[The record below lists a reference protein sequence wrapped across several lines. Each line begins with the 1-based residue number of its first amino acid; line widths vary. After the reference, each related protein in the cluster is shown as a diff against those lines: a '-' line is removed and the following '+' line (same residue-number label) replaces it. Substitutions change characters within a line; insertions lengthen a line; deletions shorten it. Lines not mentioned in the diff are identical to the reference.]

1 MTDPLDDLKSAFE
14 RGTPEPDAERRK
26 TNLARATELFDQAQE
41 SAAEPRHTRDRLTTR
56 AGIGHGVRHMLS
68 ALTYRPVLAA
78 AGVLAAV
85 GLAAVFVTVN
95 RNAVP
100 PQPVLVADAGIAP
113 EPAVASLSE
122 GPEAGPTAAPTGEVP
137 AETDDRRQAEA
148 PAGELAARV
157 ASRRDRELPGDREA
171 VEAVAAER
179 DRQPAAGTVEPVGA
193 PERPPRARGEL
204 ATPSGQLASSESFDS
219 AIARLE
225 RERER
230 LRVQLERLPGA
241 GDDVAEGVRVA
252 SAPRPAEP
260 PPPAPQPE
268 PASSQSLEARQR
280 EGPDE
285 LMAAMKH
292 VRAEIE
298 RANREA
304 AGTSESAVEARAITV
319 VAESAFVDK
328 FNASAGATVSSFA
341 PSSRSLPD
349 VVVPRQPDT
358 EAFANEP
365 ASPVKV
371 ASEEPVSTFSIDVD
385 TASYSV
391 VRSSLMNGYLPAAE
405 SVRIEEMVNY
415 FPYAY
420 PPPGEGGAPFRPT
433 VTVAETPW
441 NPDTLLMTV
450 GLQGRPATDN
460 RPPLNLVFLIDTSG
474 SMAQPNKLPLLVQ
487 SFRLMVAQ
495 LDPADEVA
503 IVTYAGSAGRVLE
516 PTSSAERGTIL
527 AALDR
532 LHAAGST
539 AGAAGIQV
547 AYGTAAGMVADGEV
561 TRVVLATDGDFNV
574 GISDPEQLEG
584 FIARQ
589 RKNGIYL
596 SVLGFGRGNLDDAT
610 MQALAQNGNG
620 QAAYIDTL
628 SEARKVLV
636 DQLVGTLFPIADD
649 VKIQVEFNPAAVAE
663 YRLIGYE
670 TRALRREDF
679 NNDRVDAG
687 EIGAG
692 HAVTAIYEV
701 TPVGSPAV
709 LHDALRYADRTA
721 EPPVAGARPESA
733 RELAFLRLRYKE
745 PGEDTS
751 ELIELPIARDMGTVG
766 GDQRFAA
773 AIAGFGQ
780 LLRGGVYTGGW
791 TWADAIALAE
801 ANTGDDLF
809 GYRREAVTLMRLAES
824 LAR

>member
-1 MTDPLDDLKSAFE
+1 MTDPLDDLKRALE
-14 RGTPEPDAERRK
+14 RGTPAPDAERRK
-26 TNLARATELFDQAQE
+26 ANLARATELFDQAQE
-41 SAAEPRHTRDRLTTR
+41 SAAEPRRIHRRLTTL
-56 AGIGHGVRHMLS
+56 AGIGHGVRHMLDTLTS
-68 ALTYRPVLAA
+68 RPALAVA
-78 AGVLAAV
+78 AGLAAV
-85 GLAAVFVTVN
+85 GLGVVFVTVN
-95 RNAVP
+95 RNAAP
-100 PQPVLVADAGIAP
+100 RQPVFVADAGIAP
-113 EPAVASLSE
+113 EPAVAPLSE
-122 GPEAGPTAAPTGEVP
+122 GPETGPTAAPTGEVP
-137 AETDDRRQAEA
+137 ADTDGRRQAEA

-157 ASRRDRELPGDREA
+157 ASRPERDLPAAREA

-179 DRQPAAGTVEPVGA
+179 DRQLAARTV
-193 PERPPRARGEL
+193 
-204 ATPSGQLASSESFDS
+204 
-219 AIARLE
+219 
-225 RERER
+225 
-230 LRVQLERLPGA
+230 
-241 GDDVAEGVRVA
+241 VA

-268 PASSQSLEARQR
+268 PEGSQSFDIYQR
-280 EGPDE
+280 ERREE
-285 LMAAMKH
+285 LMAEMK
-292 VRAEIE
+292 RTMAEIE

-304 AGTSESAVEARAITV
+304 TGVAESAVEARAITV
-319 VAESAFVDK
+319 
-328 FNASAGATVSSFA
+328 ASEPALVSSFA
-341 PSSRSLPD
+341 PSSRPLPD
-349 VVVPRQPDT
+349 VVVPRQPNT

-371 ASEEPVSTFSIDVD
+371 AVEAPVSTFSIDVD

-391 VRSSLMNGYLPAAE
+391 VRSSLTNGYLPAPE
-405 SVRIEEMVNY
+405 SVRIEELVNY

-420 PPPGEGGAPFRPT
+420 PPPGERDAPFRPT

-450 GLQGRPATDN
+450 GLQGRQPATDD

-487 SFRLMVAQ
+487 SFRLMVGQ
-495 LDPADEVA
+495 LAPADEVA

-516 PTSSAERGTIL
+516 PTPSTERGTIM
-527 AALDR
+527 AALGR

-539 AGAAGIQV
+539 AGAEGIQV

-561 TRVVLATDGDFNV
+561 TRVILATDGDFNV

-589 RKNGIYL
+589 RDGGVYL

-610 MQALAQNGNG
+610 MQALAQSGNG

-628 SEARKVLV
+628 AEAQKVLV

-709 LHDALRYADRTA
+709 LHDALRYAARTA
-721 EPPVAGARPESA
+721 EPPPAQSPAGVS
-733 RELAFLRLRYKE
+733 ELAFLRLRYKE
-745 PGEDTS
+745 PGQAAS
-751 ELIELPIARDMGTVG
+751 ELIEVPIARDVG
-766 GDQRFAA
+766 VAGADHRFAA
-773 AIAGFGQ
+773 AVAGFGQ

-801 ANTGDDLF
+801 ANTGDDPY

-824 LAR
+824 LTR

>member
-1 MTDPLDDLKSAFE
+1 MTDPFDDLKRAFE
-14 RGTPEPDAERRK
+14 RGTPEPDAERR
-26 TNLARATELFDQAQE
+26 RATLAGARELFDRAQDLE
-41 SAAEPRHTRDRLTTR
+41 AERRSTDDRTN
-56 AGIGHGVRHMLS
+56 AWPAIEHGVRHMLN
-68 ALTYRPVLAA
+68 ALTSRPVLAA

-95 RNAVP
+95 RNAAP
-100 PQPVLVADAGIAP
+100 RQPLLVADAGIAP
-113 EPAVASLSE
+113 APAAAPLSE
-122 GPEAGPTAAPTGEVP
+122 GPETGPTAAPTGEVP
-137 AETDDRRQAEA
+137 AATGDRRQAEA
-148 PAGELAARV
+148 PAGELAAPA

-171 VEAVAAER
+171 VEAVAAEP
-179 DRQPAAGTVEPVGA
+179 DRQPAARTVEPVEV
-193 PERPPRARGEL
+193 PEMPPRARGQV
-204 ATPSGQLASSESFDS
+204 AAPSEKTAPSESFD
-219 AIARLE
+219 AVVARLD

-230 LRVQLERLPGA
+230 LAARLESLPGA
-241 GDDVAEGVRVA
+241 GDAAAEGVRVA
-252 SAPRPAEP
+252 SAPRPAET
-260 PPPAPQPE
+260 PPPAPQAARLQNIE
-268 PASSQSLEARQR
+268 THQRQR
-280 EGPDE
+280 RDE
-285 LMAAMKH
+285 LMAKMQ
-292 VRAEIE
+292 RTMAEIE

-319 VAESAFVDK
+319 ASESFL
-328 FNASAGATVSSFA
+328 VSSFA
-341 PSSRSLPD
+341 PSSLSLPD
-349 VVVPRQPDT
+349 VVVPRQPNT

-371 ASEEPVSTFSIDVD
+371 AAEEPVSTFSIDAD

-391 VRSSLMNGYLPAAE
+391 VRSSLMNGYMPAPE
-405 SVRIEEMVNY
+405 SVRIEELVNY

-420 PPPGEGGAPFRPT
+420 PPPGERGAPFRPT

-441 NPDTLLMTV
+441 NPDTLLMHI
-450 GLQGRPATDN
+450 GIQGRQPAKND

-487 SFRLMVAQ
+487 SFRLMVGR

-516 PTSSAERGTIL
+516 PTPSTERGTIL

-547 AYGTAAGMVADGEV
+547 AYGTAAGMAADGEV
-561 TRVVLATDGDFNV
+561 TRVILATDGDFNV

-584 FIARQ
+584 FIAGQ

-610 MQALAQNGNG
+610 MQALAQNGSG
-620 QAAYIDTL
+620 QAAFIDTL

-649 VKIQVEFNPAAVAE
+649 VKIQVEFNPAGVAE

-721 EPPVAGARPESA
+721 APPVAGARPESS
-733 RELAFLRLRYKE
+733 RELAFLRLRYKA
-745 PGEDTS
+745 PGEDAS
-751 ELIELPIARDMGTVG
+751 ELIELPIARGMGPASS
-766 GDQRFAA
+766 DQRFAA
-773 AIAGFGQ
+773 AVAGFGQ
-780 LLRGGVYTGGW
+780 LLRGSVYTGGW
-791 TWADAIALAE
+791 TWADAIALAA
-801 ANTGDDLF
+801 ANTGDDPF

>member
-1 MTDPLDDLKSAFE
+1 
-14 RGTPEPDAERRK
+14 
-26 TNLARATELFDQAQE
+26 
-41 SAAEPRHTRDRLTTR
+41 
-56 AGIGHGVRHMLS
+56 ML
-68 ALTYRPVLAA
+68 
-78 AGVLAAV
+78 
-85 GLAAVFVTVN
+85 
-95 RNAVP
+95 
-100 PQPVLVADAGIAP
+100 
-113 EPAVASLSE
+113 PAVRS
-122 GPEAGPTAAPTGEVP
+122 
-137 AETDDRRQAEA
+137 
-148 PAGELAARV
+148 
-157 ASRRDRELPGDREA
+157 REA
-171 VEAVAAER
+171 A
-179 DRQPAAGTVEPVGA
+179 
-193 PERPPRARGEL
+193 
-204 ATPSGQLASSESFDS
+204 
-219 AIARLE
+219 
-225 RERER
+225 
-230 LRVQLERLPGA
+230 LP
-241 GDDVAEGVRVA
+241 
-252 SAPRPAEP
+252 
-260 PPPAPQPE
+260 
-268 PASSQSLEARQR
+268 
-280 EGPDE
+280 E
-285 LMAAMKH
+285 LMAEMKRTM
-292 VRAEIE
+292 VDIE

-319 VAESAFVDK
+319 
-328 FNASAGATVSSFA
+328 ASEPTLVSSFA
-341 PSSRSLPD
+341 RSSRSLPD
-349 VVVPRQPDT
+349 VVVPRRPNT

-371 ASEEPVSTFSIDVD
+371 AAEEPVSTFSIDVD

-391 VRSSLMNGYLPAAE
+391 VRSSLTNGYLPAPE
-405 SVRIEEMVNY
+405 LVRIEELVNY

-420 PPPGEGGAPFRPT
+420 PPPGERGAPFRPT
-433 VTVAETPW
+433 VTVSETPW
-441 NPDTLLMTV
+441 NPDTLLMHI
-450 GLQGRPATDN
+450 GLQGREPAKND

-487 SFRLMVAQ
+487 SFRLMVGQ

-516 PTSSAERGTIL
+516 PTPSTERGTIL

-547 AYGTAAGMVADGEV
+547 AYGTAASMVADGEV
-561 TRVVLATDGDFNV
+561 TRVILATDGDFNV

-620 QAAYIDTL
+620 QAAFIDTL

-721 EPPVAGARPESA
+721 EPPVAGARPVSA

-745 PGEDTS
+745 PGEDAS
-751 ELIELPIARDMGTVG
+751 ELIELPITRDMGPASS
-766 GDQRFAA
+766 DQRFAA
-773 AIAGFGQ
+773 AVAGFGQ
-780 LLRGGVYTGGW
+780 LLRGSVYTGGW

-801 ANTGDDLF
+801 ATTGDDPF

-824 LAR
+824 LPR